1 MRFQETEVVELKAM
15 VQDDIKKE
23 IIAFTNCNGGTVYI
37 GVADNGDIL
46 GVENA
51 DECALQISNMVRDA
65 IKPDVTMFIH
75 YETLNCDGREVVA
88 VNVQRGTNRPY
99 YLAKKGTDVIVL
111 EGGDHIGNGGS
122 SRNGGGVRQSGRD
135 PRELPLVMYG
145 IKNLWPSLSE
155 ELEVDCEYHQ
165 DGNLRLGKNDKH
177 KQILEGL
184 TERAVKVGLDV
195 RMIDG
200 DEVRRINPYLSD
212 EVTCAS
218 WCPTDGHAN
227 PLTTTLGFYKTARKL
242 GVRFITGEK
251 VIELKKIKGRL
262 RQVIT
267 PNNIYEADTVVV
279 AAGYE
284 SKEIL
289 GKGGIDV
296 PKSRV
301 LIEALVTESEPH
313 KFDQILGTAEADFYG
328 HQTKHGSFVFGG
340 SSGYEAVN
348 KDNGT
353 PICSSITAPCICRGI
368 MKYFPDLADAKI
380 VRTWAGWADQM
391 KDGVPV
397 LGNVSEVPGLVL
409 ATGFCGHGFG
419 IAPAIGHELAD
430 LIVDGKTSIDINALR
445 YDRFKA
451 KI

>member
-1 MRFQETEVVELKAM
+1 MANTADV
-15 VQDDIKKE
+15 
-23 IIAFTNCNGGTVYI
+23 IIIGGGII
-37 GVADNGDIL
+37 G
-46 GVENA
+46 NA
-51 DECALQISNMVRDA
+51 IA
-65 IKPDVTMFIH
+65 
-75 YETLNCDGREVVA
+75 
-88 VNVQRGTNRPY
+88 Y

-111 EGGDHIGNGGS
+111 EGSDHIGNGGS

-227 PLTTTLGFYKTARKL
+227 PLTTTLGFYKTARKY

-267 PNNIYEADTVVV
+267 PNNIYKADTVVV

-289 GKGGIDV
+289 GTVGIDV
-296 PKSRV
+296 PMSRV
-301 LIEALVTESEPH
+301 LIEALVTEAEPH
-313 KFDQILGTAEADFYG
+313 MFDQMLGTAEADFYG